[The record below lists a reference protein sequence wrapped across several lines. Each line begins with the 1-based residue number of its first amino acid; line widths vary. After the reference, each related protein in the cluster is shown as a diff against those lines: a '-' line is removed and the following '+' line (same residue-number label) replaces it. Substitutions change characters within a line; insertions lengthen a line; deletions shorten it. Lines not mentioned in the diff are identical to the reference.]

1 MLEKTKWLIMEVW
14 TKKCSY
20 QLIRQNGF
28 SYIEVLIATFV
39 IAIALVPAMEALNTG
54 IISVNVHRTLT
65 TEHYCRLRK
74 IEEIQAQ
81 PFTNLLA
88 AAKVAANNTT
98 ATYFSDESTR
108 KDLPCYNPTGDS
120 QQRLRRL
127 VYIALYDADVSPFTI
142 TDTNVDG
149 DNDPYT
155 GNTANLLW
163 VKVITEG
170 SAQGLETL
178 ISR

>member
-1 MLEKTKWLIMEVW
+1 MKHSDNNPQQK
-14 TKKCSY
+14 
-20 QLIRQNGF
+20 GF
-28 SYIEVLIATFV
+28 SYVEVLVATMLV
-39 IAIALVPAMEALNTG
+39 AIALVPAMNALQMG
-54 IISVNVHRTLT
+54 IMGVNVHKTST
-65 TEHYCRLRK
+65 TEHFCRLRK
-74 IEEIQAQ
+74 IEELQAQ

-88 AAKVAANNTT
+88 AAKVAANTTT

-108 KDLPCYNPTGDS
+108 NDLPCYDPTGDS
-120 QQRLRRL
+120 QQKLRRL
-127 VYIALYDADVSPFTI
+127 VYIALYDADADPFTI
-142 TDTNVDG
+142 ANLNDT